1 MMQEEI
7 ERVKEE
13 LKGLEEKIMTL
24 EKRANDQDMRVKQLE
39 EQSSTNI

>member
-13 LKGLEEKIMTL
+13 LKGLEEKIVTL
-24 EKRANDQDMRVKQLE
+24 EKRANDQDARIKQLE
-39 EQSSTNI
+39 EQVATNI